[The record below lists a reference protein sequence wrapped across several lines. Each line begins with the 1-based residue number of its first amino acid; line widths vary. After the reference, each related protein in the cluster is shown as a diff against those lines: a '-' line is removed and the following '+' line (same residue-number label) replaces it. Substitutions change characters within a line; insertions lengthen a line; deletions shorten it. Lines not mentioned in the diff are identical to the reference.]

1 MTTHNKERAI
11 VVKRLIKRIYD
22 TQIDRGLLTVSTLC
36 NSLGVSR
43 ATFYNWRNGRSSPM
57 DDTFEKLLALVE
69 I

>member
-22 TQIDRGLLTVSTLC
+22 TQIDRGLLTVSALC
-36 NSLGVSR
+36 DSLGVSR
-43 ATFYNWRNGRSSPM
+43 ATFYNWRNGHSSPM